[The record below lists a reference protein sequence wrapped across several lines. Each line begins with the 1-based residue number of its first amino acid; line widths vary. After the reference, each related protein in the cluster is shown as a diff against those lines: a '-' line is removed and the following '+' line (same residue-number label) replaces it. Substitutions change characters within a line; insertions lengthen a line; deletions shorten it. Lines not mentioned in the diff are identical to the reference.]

1 MGTKKRAKEAIML
14 VLQKDAKK
22 ICMKKINRYFRKL
35 NTVWFVL
42 LFFLF
47 SRILPLIF
55 GGILDLL
62 DIPEDDFIERDY
74 FNIFRVFSVVVIAP
88 LLETLIFQS
97 LAYRFISRINFFR
110 KHKVWIII
118 VSALIFGIVHSY
130 SISYMVFGFIVGC
143 VFMYAY
149 ILRIGK
155 KPYWTVVAIHL
166 LLNLSAI
173 LSRYCFS

>member
-1 MGTKKRAKEAIML
+1 
-14 VLQKDAKK
+14 
-22 ICMKKINRYFRKL
+22 MKKINKYFRKL
-35 NTVWFVL
+35 NAVWFVL

-47 SRILPLIF
+47 SKISTLIF
-55 GGILDLL
+55 GGILALL

-88 LLETLIFQS
+88 LIETLIFQS

-118 VSALIFGIVHSY
+118 VSALLFGIAHSY
-130 SISYMVFGFIVGC
+130 SISYMVFGFIIGC

-149 ILRIGK
+149 MLRIGK
-155 KPYWTVVAIHL
+155 KSYWTVVAIHSL
-166 LLNLSAI
+166 CNLSSI
-173 LSRYCFS
+173 LLSYCVS